1 MELKICVFCE
11 IEKDYIV
18 NGELKCPEC
27 YGAYSD
33 PAYYSDFDTLADY
46 YS

>member
-1 MELKICVFCE
+1 MELCVFCE
-11 IEKDYIV
+11 IEMDYV
-18 NGELKCPEC
+18 GNNGNLLCPEC
-27 YGAYSD
+27 YGAYDD